1 MKLEA
6 DFNVLLALSLSP
18 DCRLVN
24 ATGGGGR
31 SVLGE
36 ALLRF
41 AHAGGV
47 LPISL
52 SPGVCRWRG
61 ERFIDKG
68 RVSVGRRMAGH
79 ISSLGI
85 LWLEIPFCGW
95 KWL

>member
-1 MKLEA
+1 MKSET
-6 DFNVLLALSLSP
+6 DFDISLQRLLSP

-36 ALLRF
+36 ELLRF

-52 SPGVCRWRG
+52 A
-61 ERFIDKG
+61 
-68 RVSVGRRMAGH
+68 SVVAG
-79 ISSLGI
+79 SLDSLI
-85 LWLEIPFCGW
+85 
-95 KWL
+95 KAA